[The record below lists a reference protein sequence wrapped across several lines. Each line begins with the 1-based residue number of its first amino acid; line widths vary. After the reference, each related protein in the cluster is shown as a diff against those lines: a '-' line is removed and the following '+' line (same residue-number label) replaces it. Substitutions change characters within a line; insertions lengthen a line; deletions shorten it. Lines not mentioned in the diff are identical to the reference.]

1 MCWVGDKMKVGGG
14 EAVVRSL
21 VEQKVKT
28 IYGLPGYHIL
38 SIYDALRQESR
49 INHILA
55 MHEVNAAFMADAHG
69 RLTGEPG
76 LCIVTA
82 GPGATN
88 AITGIAQAYTE
99 ASPVVQ
105 ITGHSSFSEKVQPGH
120 GVDDWDYLL
129 KIYQPLTK
137 CCMQIQRVED
147 IPQVLNKAFSLAT
160 AGRPGPVHIEIPKDI
175 LTSSGKIASF
185 TVNKSGL
192 AKSQCIV
199 PHVKRVAEVL
209 ESATH
214 PLIVVGK
221 GVLREFCS
229 DDVVRLAKILCAPI
243 LTVPSALSAIPYKSP
258 LYLGYDLTGYAYKH
272 GRWLVHPLI
281 TSVVNEADLILTL
294 GFDLGERLTCFKGT
308 RNRIVHIH
316 HDISATDY
324 DNITSKPLVDVTC
337 SIKSFITSLLK
348 EIKKEQHETQ
358 AMADRISK
366 IKRTIHENVA
376 KSVKWGETPIHPG
389 EISTQLRYILDD
401 DAIVTLDTGGS
412 EPWMRICYKAEKSNT
427 VLAPG
432 RYSSMGFALPA
443 AIAAK
448 INFPERQ
455 VVAVTG
461 DGGFLM
467 SYMDFPTL
475 VKYGLRVVI
484 IVENNQRYGMIWN
497 MQKKMYGGRNFAT
510 EIKTPDLAEYARAC
524 GATGLTVK
532 SSTDLKDALE
542 EAVNASGP
550 VLVSVDTEY
559 NVPSYLPTRIARL
572 GRAIKSYSPF

>member
-1 MCWVGDKMKVGGG
+1 MKVSGG

-21 VEQKVKT
+21 VDQKVKT
-28 IYGLPGYHIL
+28 IYGIPGSHIL
-38 SIYDALRQESR
+38 SIYNSLRQESR

-76 LCIVTA
+76 LCLVTA
-82 GPGATN
+82 GAGATN
-88 AITGIAQAYTE
+88 ALTGIAQAYVA

-105 ITGHSSFSEKVQPGH
+105 IAGHSSLSEKAQLGSSVY
-120 GVDDWDYLL
+120 DWDYLM
-129 KIYQPLTK
+129 KVYQPLTK
-137 CCMQIQRVED
+137 CCIQIQRVED
-147 IPQVLNKAFSLAT
+147 IPQVLNRAFSLAT
-160 AGRPGPVHIEIPKDI
+160 ADRPGPVHVEIPKDV
-175 LTSSGKIASF
+175 LMSSGKDVSF
-185 TVNKSGL
+185 SVNTFGF
-192 AKSQCIV
+192 AKSQYSV
-199 PHVKRVAEVL
+199 PHVQRVAEAL
-209 ESATH
+209 ESAAH
-214 PLIVVGK
+214 PLIAVGK

-229 DDVVRLAKILCAPI
+229 DDVIRLAKIVCAPI
-243 LTVPSALSAIPYKSP
+243 LTLPSALSAIPYKSP
-258 LYLGYDLTGYAYKH
+258 LYLGYDLVGYGHKNE
-272 GRWLVHPLI
+272 RWLVHPLI
-281 TSVVNEADLILTL
+281 SSIVKEADLILTL
-294 GFDLGERLTCFKGT
+294 GFEWGERLTCFKGKS
-308 RNRIVHIH
+308 NRTVHIH

-324 DNITSKPLVDVTC
+324 NNITSKPLVDVTG

-348 EIKKEQHETQ
+348 EIKKKQHETQ

-366 IKRTIHENVA
+366 IKRTIHEDVA
-376 KSVKWGETPIHPG
+376 KSVKWGKTPIHPG
-389 EISTQLRYILDD
+389 EISTQLRHILDD
-401 DAIVTLDTGGS
+401 DAIVTLDTGS
-412 EPWMRICYKAEKSNT
+412 SVPWTKICYKAEKSNT
-427 VLAPG
+427 ILAPG
-432 RYSSMGFALPA
+432 DYTAMGFALPA

-475 VKYGLRVVI
+475 VKYGLRVVV
-484 IVENNQRYGMIWN
+484 IVENNQQYGLICN
-497 MQKKMYGGRNFAT
+497 MQRQMYKGQTFAT

-532 SSTDLKDALE
+532 ASTDLKDVLE

-559 NVPSYLPTRIARL
+559 KFPFYLPTRIARL
-572 GRAIKSYSPF
+572 GRAIKSNLPF